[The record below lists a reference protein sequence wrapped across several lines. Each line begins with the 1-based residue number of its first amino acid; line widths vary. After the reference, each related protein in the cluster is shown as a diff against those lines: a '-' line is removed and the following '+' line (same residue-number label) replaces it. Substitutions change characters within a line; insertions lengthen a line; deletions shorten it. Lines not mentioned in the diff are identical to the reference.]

1 MIGRFEM
8 PPRATVPPVFGIAV
22 ATDPVISAGEAGLK
36 FWHVKMLADRIP
48 SRQYRIG
55 VIYHAEPLL
64 AVYPIPVKS
73 CN

>member
-22 ATDPVISAGEAGLK
+22 ATDPVISAGEAGLQ